1 MLIERSLNISRSTE
15 KICYQEII
23 MPYPNSRETKD
34 VPTQIKN
41 EELVNERRRQIVD
54 AAVRLFIDKGFHKTT
69 TREIAGAAGISTGL
83 LYEYVRTKEDV
94 LYLVCDA
101 IHSEVEKG
109 VTNALQKASRGKDVL
124 AAVIKEYFMVCHR
137 MSDHILLI
145 YQETRTL
152 PPHWRKRVLDKEVK
166 VTELFV
172 KAVQNLVDA
181 GDLPHLNKPTI
192 ELIAH
197 NITVLGHM
205 WTFRRWFL
213 ARHYTINEYIQIQ
226 TRFILG
232 KTAGFRSNPR
242 DFKNQNR
249 NKKKEYK

>member
-1 MLIERSLNISRSTE
+1 
-15 KICYQEII
+15 
-23 MPYPNSRETKD
+23 MPYPNSLETKD

-41 EELVNERRRQIVD
+41 QELVNERRRQIAD
-54 AAVRLFIDKGFHKTT
+54 AAVKLFIDKGFHKTT

-101 IHSEVEKG
+101 IHSEVEQG
-109 VTNALQKASRGKDVL
+109 VTHALRKAFRGRDVL
-124 AAVIKEYFMVCHR
+124 AAMIKEYFMVCNR

-152 PPHWRKRVLDKEVK
+152 PPHWRKRVLDKEIK

-172 KAVQNLVDA
+172 DVVKKLVEA
-181 GDLPHLNKPTI
+181 GDLPSLNKPTI
-192 ELIAH
+192 KLIAH

-213 ARHYTINEYIQIQ
+213 TRHYTIDEYIEIQ

-232 KTAGFRSNPR
+232 KATGLLVGCRE
-242 DFKNQNR
+242 Q
-249 NKKKEYK
+249 KKSEPKKTQGE

>member
-1 MLIERSLNISRSTE
+1 
-15 KICYQEII
+15 
-23 MPYPNSRETKD
+23 MPYPNSHETKD

-41 EELVNERRRQIVD
+41 QELVNQRRRQIAD
-54 AAVRLFIDKGFHKTT
+54 AAVRLFIEKGFHKTT

-101 IHSEVEKG
+101 IHSEVEQG
-109 VTNALQKASRGKDVL
+109 VTNALRKASRGRDVL
-124 AAVIKEYFMVCHR
+124 AAIIKEYFIVCHR

-152 PPHWRKRVLDKEVK
+152 PPHWRTRVLEKEIKVTQLFVDVVQRLVDTGDLPVLDKA
-166 VTELFV
+166 T
-172 KAVQNLVDA
+172 VD
-181 GDLPHLNKPTI
+181 
-192 ELIAH
+192 LIAH

-213 ARHYTINEYIQIQ
+213 SRNYTIDEYIEIQ

-232 KTAGFRSNPR
+232 KATCFGMDPN
-242 DFKNQNR
+242 NR
-249 NKKKEYK
+249 KIKSKKYKEKE

>member
-1 MLIERSLNISRSTE
+1 
-15 KICYQEII
+15 

-41 EELVNERRRQIVD
+41 QELVNERRRQIVD

-101 IHSEVEKG
+101 IHSEVEQG
-109 VTNALQKASRGKDVL
+109 VTNALRKASRGRDVL
-124 AAVIKEYFMVCHR
+124 AAMIKEYFMVCQR

-145 YQETRTL
+145 YQETRAL
-152 PPHWRKRVLDKEVK
+152 PPHWRKRVLDKEIK

-172 KAVQNLVDA
+172 DVVQKLVEA
-181 GDLPHLNKPTI
+181 GDLPSLNKPTI

-213 ARHYTINEYIQIQ
+213 ERHYTIDEYIEIQ

-232 KTAGFRSNPR
+232 KATGLWMDA
-242 DFKNQNR
+242 KNEKTR
-249 NKKKEYK
+249 NKKNKENR

>member
-1 MLIERSLNISRSTE
+1 
-15 KICYQEII
+15 
-23 MPYPNSRETKD
+23 MPYTNSGDTKD

-41 EELVNERRRQIVD
+41 QDLVNQRRRQIVD

-101 IHSEVEKG
+101 IHSEVEQG
-109 VTNALQKASRGKDVL
+109 VTNALRKASRGRDVL
-124 AAVIKEYFMVCHR
+124 AAMIKEYFMVCNR

-145 YQETRTL
+145 YQETRAL
-152 PPHWRKRVLDKEVK
+152 PPHWRKRVLDKEIK
-166 VTELFV
+166 VTKLFV
-172 KAVQNLVDA
+172 NIVQKLVET
-181 GDLPHLNKPTI
+181 GELPSLNKPTV

-213 ARHYTINEYIQIQ
+213 ARHYTIDDYIEIQI
-226 TRFILG
+226 RFILG
-232 KTAGFRSNPR
+232 KATGLWLDSA
-242 DFKNQNR
+242 NR
-249 NKKKEYK
+249 KKSEPEKT